1 MTDEN
6 ENKGLEE
13 PMICGIILASGHEVI
28 CVMQHEKEKNRY
40 FLNNPAIVGL
50 KPDAEDPTK
59 MNVFFSPFCP
69 SAALGQVSVVPQQL
83 VALYA
88 PSEQLISEWKTKFK
102 HPGLPKGEKRPKFE
116 G

>member
-1 MTDEN
+1 MTDEQ
-6 ENKGLEE
+6 KGLEE
-13 PMICGIILASGHEVI
+13 PMICGIILTSGHEVI

-50 KPDAEDPTK
+50 KPDPKDPTK

-69 SAALGQVSVVPQQL
+69 SAALGQVSVVPSQL

-88 PSEQLISEWKTKFK
+88 PSEQLTNEWKNKFK
-102 HPGLPKGEKRPKFE
+102 HPGLPQEEKRPKFE